1 MSGLTFDRT
10 GGRRDEK
17 AHTAPSIVNEVL
29 RSPGQPLE
37 PVARGQM
44 EARFGHDFSEVRVH
58 SDARAAESAHAV
70 DARAYTVGSDVVLG
84 TGGRSRDTLVHELA
98 HVVQQSGAGR
108 ISGPIGIG
116 DAGGRFEHEAEQAA
130 AGSTMG
136 ALGASPLAV
145 ARQPAG
151 TAETADERIEEAQ
164 RQAAA
169 QFDWLLAY
177 PPPAMDDDA
186 PMLIAWA
193 ERSAERFRDP
203 STTDSARGYIALGL
217 MKVYTEL
224 KEFEA
229 RAKRDPDGALIYSSF
244 GRDVPWSAARPR
256 SVDELP
262 LFTPESVER
271 WQRVADFATSDEEA
285 EEAPRGRRR
294 PPPRKP
300 VKVTSPVG
308 HELEIT
314 RLPNTISFPKGK
326 DMSATSD
333 EGQRDLIWLYVASTH
348 PGLSGDQISWVLS
361 RLGLFKV
368 DGSRR
373 LVSSWI
379 DDFEAA
385 KPGDRIKLT
394 ADPAFEQDLTTALLE
409 VPTERDLMLEG
420 YRRGVLDAR
429 GGLVLAYGTVAVGSL
444 AFGGAAG
451 LGYLGSLGGEVA
463 MSGIAAGGGTFLGG
477 ETASFGS
484 FAAAGGRFVAT
495 DLYLNAGAYFQGG
508 MLYGGAVLTGMGFGE
523 QALRIRSEGWHNWE
537 IGEAAANALPLV
549 EGALPYLGGSRQ
561 SASPTPG
568 DEPDLGAP
576 PGAPGPS
583 RPEFARTARPDELA
597 RTARPDELAQTVRPG
612 EIARTVS
619 PDELARTAGPA
630 ELGRTARPG
639 DLAQTAGPAELANTA
654 PPAALAP
661 TVPALPVQPPVRGPG
676 GTIVGPPPA
685 PVQVPA
691 PQPVAQP
698 APPAPPAPPASAPP
712 APRGLPPGVTALS
725 PDEAIAEY
733 QRDPQSVFHAPT
745 TDWLEQGIAGEW
757 AFQQGPRQAVGVP
770 RLTLEPGELPVAVRA
785 GGRVI
790 VDAERWPADRRAAI
804 GLPQAPSQ
812 TVGTAPPPPMA
823 PGPQMPQSTPVLPDE
838 VIQQYQQDPESV
850 LKHPMTRAFQNTL
863 RLEGFE
869 GDEFPVAV
877 RSGDFVIVDVESWPD
892 NLRAAIGLPPKG
904 QKQ

>member
-1 MSGLTFDRT
+1 MSRVTFDRT

-17 AHTAPSIVNEVL
+17 ARTAPPIVNEVL
-29 RSPGQPLE
+29 GSTGRPLE
-37 PVARGQM
+37 PVVRGEM

-58 SDARAAESAHAV
+58 SDPRAAESAHAV
-70 DARAYTVGSDVVLG
+70 DARAYTVGSEIVLG
-84 TGGRSRDTLVHELA
+84 TGGRGRDTLVHELA
-98 HVVQQSGAGR
+98 HVVQQSGAER
-108 ISGPIGIG
+108 VSGPIGLG
-116 DAGGRFEHEAEQAA
+116 DAGGRLEHEAEQAA
-130 AGSTMG
+130 AGTTVAG
-136 ALGASPLAV
+136 TLGASPPAV

-151 TAETADERIEEAQ
+151 AGQTADERIEEAQ
-164 RQAAA
+164 RRAAA

-186 PMLIAWA
+186 PMLISWA
-193 ERSAERFRDP
+193 ERSAERFHDP
-203 STTDSARGYIALGL
+203 STTDSARGYIAVGL

-244 GRDVPWSAARPR
+244 GRDVPWSGDRPH

-262 LFTPESVER
+262 LFAPESVER
-271 WQRVADFATSDEEA
+271 WRRVADFASADEEA

-300 VKVTSPVG
+300 VKVTSPIGREV
-308 HELEIT
+308 EIT

-326 DMSATSD
+326 DMSAASD

-348 PGLSGDQISWVLS
+348 PGLSGDQISWVVS

-409 VPTERDLMLEG
+409 VPSERDLLLEG

-429 GGLVLAYGTVAVGSL
+429 GGLVLAYGTLAVGSL

-451 LGYLGSLGGEVA
+451 IGYLGSLGGEVA

-495 DLYLNAGAYFQGG
+495 DLYLNAGAYFQSG
-508 MLYGGAVLTGMGFGE
+508 MLYGGAVLSGMGFGE

-537 IGEAAANALPLV
+537 IGEAASNLLPLA
-549 EGALPYLGGSRQ
+549 EGALPYLGGGRR
-561 SASPTPG
+561 APAPTGPV
-568 DEPDLGAP
+568 DDPDLGTP
-576 PGAPGPS
+576 PGAAGPS

-597 RTARPDELAQTVRPG
+597 RTARPDELA
-612 EIARTVS
+612 RTAS
-619 PDELARTAGPA
+619 PD

-639 DLAQTAGPAELANTA
+639 DLARTAGPGELAETV

-661 TVPALPVQPPVRGPG
+661 TVPALPVQTPGRGPG

-691 PQPVAQP
+691 PQPSMQP
-698 APPAPPAPPASAPP
+698 APPTPPTPPAPAPA
-712 APRGLPPGVTALS
+712 APRGLPPGVTAVS
-725 PDEAIAEY
+725 PDEAIAEF
-733 QRDPQSVFHAPT
+733 QRDPKSIFHAQT
-745 TDWLEQGIAGEW
+745 TDWFEQGIAGEW
-757 AFQQGPRQAVGVP
+757 AFQQGPRRAVGVP

-790 VDAERWPADRRAAI
+790 VDAERWPADRRGAI
-804 GLPQAPSQ
+804 GLPQPPSQ

-823 PGPQMPQSTPVLPDE
+823 PGPAAAPRRMPPSTPVLPDE
-838 VIQQYQQDPESV
+838 VIQQYQRDPRSV
-850 LKHPMTRAFQNTL
+850 LGHPMTRAFQETL

-869 GDEFPVAV
+869 GDDFPVAV

-892 NLRAAIGLPPKG
+892 ALRAAIGLPPRG
-904 QKQ
+904 QTQ